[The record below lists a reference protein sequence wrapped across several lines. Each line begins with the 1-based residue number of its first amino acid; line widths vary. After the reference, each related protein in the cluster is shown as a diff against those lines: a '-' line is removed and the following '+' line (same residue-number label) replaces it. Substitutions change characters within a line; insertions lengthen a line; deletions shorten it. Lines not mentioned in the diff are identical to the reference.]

1 MNIKEHYSFMARL
14 YFHQSILFTV
24 VFMLIILP
32 YVRKA
37 DFFLSNLAG
46 LAVFLCMVYFIL
58 RFIYFSY
65 KSSAVSMILSNGP
78 KARNNETLLLIPS
91 HNAHCLMEAY
101 SSDGIRRLSILIVKG
116 KERRVRLKYYDLGK
130 RGRLFKINEHG
141 IGTTAYMHMDHSGI
155 SFITSNKKVPV
166 IINTS
171 DSKRL
176 SFIAG
181 PDHFEIKKPYS
192 DRTLLKNGR
201 PVMTIKKGWM
211 PIKWQQYFS
220 PNTPLLKMDSSLSK
234 EERSLC
240 LCLLRL
246 F

>member
-1 MNIKEHYSFMARL
+1 MM
-14 YFHQSILFTV
+14 
-24 VFMLIILP
+24 
-32 YVRKA
+32 
-37 DFFLSNLAG
+37 
-46 LAVFLCMVYFIL
+46 
-58 RFIYFSY
+58 
-65 KSSAVSMILSNGP
+65 LSNGP
-78 KARNNETLLLIPS
+78 MAENNETLLLISS
-91 HNAHCLMEAY
+91 HNPNCLMEAY
-101 SSDGIRRLSILIVKG
+101 SSDGIRRLSIFIVKG
-116 KERRVRLKYYDLGK
+116 KERRVRLKGYELGK

-141 IGTTAYMHMDHSGI
+141 VGTTAYMHMDHGSI
-155 SFITSNKKVPV
+155 SFIISNKKVPV

-171 DSKRL
+171 GSKSL

-201 PVMTIKKGWM
+201 PVMTIKRGWM

-220 PNTPLLKMDSSLSK
+220 PNTPLLKIDSSLSK

-240 LCLLRL
+240 LCLLTL